1 MDTPETSPIDWPAVL
16 ALPNPLQRRAA
27 AALGRYLGVPW
38 AEEVETS
45 ALVIARFGDGEA
57 VDGALG
63 IEAKELIEA
72 DAEIMGRA
80 SARLLS
86 EAMLTQSHR
95 EAIAQA
101 AVDQIRLRQGNAAE
115 TDTLVDIGW
124 LLTLGARSQRAA
136 DPVMQRVWAAAL
148 ASEILEPG
156 SVSPILLTQLNKLG
170 PRELGLVNKYA
181 PMVISGEFIPV
192 ARDDMAQ
199 LKSLFHL
206 QSLGFV
212 YGAGTTFEQ
221 PGELDDKGVVWIA
234 VGEEAMVVR
243 GEPGQEWQLHG
254 VFASETLQ
262 QLGHILN
269 VEPGREA
276 IINAA
281 KAFLSMDIKAEV
293 MRAKWYR
300 EGDQVKF
307 EPLEIYHRKP
317 PAGAVVEQVG

>member
-1 MDTPETSPIDWPAVL
+1 MDKPETSPIDWPAVL
-16 ALPNPLQRRAA
+16 ALPEPLRRRAA
-27 AALGRYLGVPW
+27 AALARYIGVPW
-38 AEEVETS
+38 AEEPEAS
-45 ALVIARFGDGEA
+45 ALVIARFADGEA
-57 VDGALG
+57 VDSALG
-63 IEAKELIEA
+63 IEAKELTEA
-72 DAEIMGRA
+72 DAAVMGRA

-95 EAIAQA
+95 EAIAKA
-101 AVDQIRLRQGNAAE
+101 AVDQIRLRQGEADE
-115 TDTLVDIGW
+115 TDALIDIDW

-148 ASEILEPG
+148 AAEILHPG
-156 SVSPILLTQLNKLG
+156 SVSVILLSQLNKLG
-170 PRELGLVNKYA
+170 ARELGLVNKYA

-192 ARDDMAQ
+192 AKGDMAQ

-221 PGELDDKGVVWIA
+221 PGELDDKGVFWIA

-243 GEPGQEWQLHG
+243 GEPGQQWQLHG

-262 QLGHILN
+262 QLGRILN
-269 VEPGREA
+269 IEPGREA

-281 KAFLSMDIKAEV
+281 KAFLAMNLKAEV
-293 MRAKWYR
+293 MRAKWSR
-300 EGDQVKF
+300 NGDQVQF
-307 EPLEIYHRKP
+307 EPIEIYHSKP
-317 PAGAVVEQVG
+317 PAGAVVERVG